1 MCWKCL
7 WDVVE
12 GFGSEADGRRLSYKD
27 RQTQINILW
36 HEAWDKADPIQQ
48 FKCYLRG
55 QALQSD
61 EAPGDDVQN
70 SSCPSFSKIICVWM
84 FVVWKFV
91 VRNEVSRVYFY
102 RKLGGLKQ
110 SFVNFIYFE
119 KDAGW

>member
-12 GFGSEADGRRLSYKD
+12 GFGSEADGRRLTYKD
-27 RQTQINILW
+27 RHTQINIMW

-70 SSCPSFSKIICVWM
+70 SSCPSFQKY
-84 FVVWKFV
+84 FVFGSLLFGMKFREFISIGSLV
-91 VRNEVSRVYFY
+91 V
-102 RKLGGLKQ
+102 
-110 SFVNFIYFE
+110 
-119 KDAGW
+119 